1 LNGSKAG
8 ERADLRGAL
17 AAGDGWLCW
26 AGLAGIILLAA
37 ALRFAGLR
45 WGLPNELHSYSY
57 HPDEFLT
64 IGSSARMAGLLD
76 GHRTIDPGLY
86 NYPSLYL
93 YIATLAMMVANGY
106 GWLGNAAN
114 VYLTARVVTVLM
126 GLGAVGA
133 TYWAGR
139 VMFGSAVGLL
149 AALILAIAPLHVQH
163 SHFATVDVPS
173 TLFVALCLGFSGLIL
188 KRGSWRDYILAGVMA
203 GLAGGTKYNAVLVIL
218 APIAAHFL
226 SSAQS
231 STLSNV
237 EGRGRWAIIWRRS
250 ISGRFWLI
258 PACAIAAFIIST
270 PGSVLHTSQF
280 LGGIG
285 YEMRHQAAGHGLVFA
300 GTGNGFV
307 YTLTSSL
314 HYGLSPFLTFAFV
327 VAAIYGLI
335 VRDRRVL
342 TVLAFVLPYYVL
354 ISASQVRFARYA
366 LPLFPAAA
374 ILIGWLV
381 VEWTDALSAKRLLC
395 SVGRGIWTLLLVWAL
410 ACACMLS
417 LLYSLPFIAQA
428 AAPMIAGEISA
439 NAFQCPQDIA
449 ARWIT
454 KYIPASSSIG
464 LMDYPWYYSPPLSN
478 KVTLD
483 ILPQRMEAIKHTPYR
498 IIVFSD
504 PANSDWWAGNRP
516 QWIIV
521 SDEEIIDAQRLRN
534 ATGLSPD
541 QQAVVDRV
549 NRDLGV
555 IHDHYVVREAFGM
568 GSDDMDMSVP
578 PHDMRYIFP
587 IITVYELKK

>member
-1 LNGSKAG
+1 MNGSKAG
-8 ERADLRGAL
+8 ERT
-17 AAGDGWLCW
+17 WLCW
-26 AGLAGIILLAA
+26 AGLAGIIVLAA

-93 YIATLAMMVANGY
+93 YISALAMMVANGY

-149 AALILAIAPLHVQH
+149 AALVLAIAPLHVQH

-226 SSAQS
+226 SSAPS
-231 STLSNV
+231 STLSTV
-237 EGRGRWAIIWRRS
+237 EGRGRLARLWRRL
-250 ISGRFWLI
+250 ISGRLWLI

-270 PGSVLHTSQF
+270 PGSVLHTNQF

-307 YTLTSSL
+307 YTFTSSL
-314 HYGLSPFLTFAFV
+314 WYGLGPALAVSLV
-327 VAAIYGLI
+327 IAAIWGLWK
-335 VRDRRVL
+335 RDRA
-342 TVLAFVLPYYVL
+342 VLALLAFTVPYYVL
-354 ISASQVRFARYA
+354 ISLSEVRFARYT
-366 LPLFPAAA
+366 LPLYPAAA
-374 ILIGWLV
+374 LLVGYLICDWYGALERWWKPSRLALV
-381 VEWTDALSAKRLLC
+381 SVVIFWGFITLVYTGMVNSALSAPDPRD
-395 SVGRGIWTLLLVWAL
+395 VAAL
-410 ACACMLS
+410 
-417 LLYSLPFIAQA
+417 
-428 AAPMIAGEISA
+428 
-439 NAFQCPQDIA
+439 
-449 ARWIT
+449 WIRES
-454 KYIPASSSIG
+454 IPNGSSIG
-464 LMDYPWYYSPPLSN
+464 FVDYPWYYSPPI
-478 KVTLD
+478 TDD
-483 ILPQRMEAIKHTPYR
+483 IGFGTLPQRQDAAKKAPYN
-498 IIVFSD
+498 IIIFSEF
-504 PANSDWWAGNRP
+504 AHAGDWWAQGHRP
-516 QWIIV
+516 NWVILTP
-521 SDEEIIDAQRLRN
+521 EETRDAERLQGRIDIPAGDRRAVDRTLEDIRCVRQHYLL
-534 ATGLSPD
+534 GLSGKTP
-541 QQAVVDRV
+541 VP
-549 NRDLGV
+549 G
-555 IHDHYVVREAFGM
+555 FGNYTWYLWPY
-568 GSDDMDMSVP
+568 GTL
-578 PHDMRYIFP
+578 PHDMRYALSSVEIWR
-587 IITVYELKK
+587 LRK